1 MNQSTT
7 HTSYNRPVIV
17 GIFLVGAFVA
27 ILNQTLLIPAIPH
40 IMEEFH
46 IDVNKGQWLTTAFM
60 LTNGILIPITAFL
73 IEKFSSRTLVLTAL
87 SIFTAGTILASFATN
102 FPVLLAAR
110 IVQAAGAGIL
120 LPLMQ
125 TIFLTIFPKEKRG
138 QAMGMV
144 GLVIS
149 FAPAIGPTLAGWIV
163 DTFTWKYLFYIVLPI
178 GIIDLILAFFLMK
191 NVTQQRETRIDV
203 LSITLSSFGFGGLL
217 YGFSSVGSYGW
228 TSATVLISIIVG
240 AVSLFFFILRQSNLK
255 RPMLEFGV
263 FKFAIF
269 SLTTF
274 LGMLVFALL
283 IGTETILPLYTQN
296 VRGLSALDTG
306 LILLPGA
313 LFMGFLSPIIGRIFD
328 KVGGKG
334 LALGGFA
341 ILTVTSLPF
350 MMLSL
355 DSSITLITIAYT
367 IRLIGVGMIMMP
379 LTTAGINSLPPHLI
393 PHGTAMN
400 NTMRQIGGS
409 IGTALL
415 VSVMSSSAANAELAN
430 PLKSAVHGMNTAF
443 FVAGLIAII
452 GLIMSLFLKEKRENK
467 LMKQDLS
474 SSSSS

>member
-7 HTSYNRPVIV
+7 SYNRSVIV

-40 IMEEFH
+40 IMEEFN
-46 IDVNKGQWLTTAFM
+46 IDVSKGQWLTTAFM

-73 IEKFSSRTLVLTAL
+73 IEKFSSRSLVLTAL

-120 LPLMQ
+120 MPLMQ

-149 FAPAIGPTLAGWIV
+149 FAPALGPTLGGWIV
-163 DTFTWKYLFYIVLPI
+163 DSFSWKFLFYIVLPI

-191 NVTQQRETRIDV
+191 NVTQQRDTRIDV
-203 LSITLSSFGFGGLL
+203 LSVILSSFGFGGLL
-217 YGFSSVGSYGW
+217 YGFSSVGTYGW
-228 TSATVLISIIVG
+228 TSATVLISLIVG

-334 LALGGFA
+334 LALGGFT
-341 ILTVTSLPF
+341 ILAVTSLPF

-355 DSSITLITIAYT
+355 DSSIALITVAYT
-367 IRLIGVGMIMMP
+367 LRLIGVGMIMMP

-400 NTMRQIGGS
+400 NTMRQMGGS
-409 IGTALL
+409 IGTAVL
-415 VSVMSSSAANAELAN
+415 VSIMSSSAANAALSD
-430 PLKSAVHGMNTAF
+430 PMKSAVHGMNTSFIVSGA
-443 FVAGLIAII
+443 IAVI
-452 GLIMSLFLKEKRENK
+452 GLVLSFFLKEKRKNK
-467 LMKQDLS
+467 VMKQELS
-474 SSSSS
+474 SSSSSS

>member
-1 MNQSTT
+1 MNQSTS
-7 HTSYNRPVIV
+7 SYNRSVIV

-40 IMEEFH
+40 IMEEFN
-46 IDVNKGQWLTTAFM
+46 IDVSKGQWLTTAFM

-73 IEKFSSRTLVLTAL
+73 IEKFSSRSLVLTAL

-120 LPLMQ
+120 MPLMQ

-149 FAPAIGPTLAGWIV
+149 FAPALGPTLGGWIV
-163 DTFTWKYLFYIVLPI
+163 DSFSWKFLFYIVLPI

-191 NVTQQRETRIDV
+191 NVTQQRDTRIDV
-203 LSITLSSFGFGGLL
+203 LSVILSSFGFGGLL
-217 YGFSSVGSYGW
+217 YGFSSVGTYGW
-228 TSATVLISIIVG
+228 TSATVLISLIVG

-334 LALGGFA
+334 LALGGFT
-341 ILTVTSLPF
+341 ILAVTSLPF

-355 DSSITLITIAYT
+355 DSSITLITVAYT
-367 IRLIGVGMIMMP
+367 LRLIGVGMIMMP

-400 NTMRQIGGS
+400 NTMRQMGGS
-409 IGTALL
+409 IGTAVL
-415 VSVMSSSAANAELAN
+415 VSIMSSSAANAALSD
-430 PLKSAVHGMNTAF
+430 PMKSAVHGMNTSFIVSGA
-443 FVAGLIAII
+443 IAVI
-452 GLIMSLFLKEKRENK
+452 GLVLSFFLKEKRENK
-467 LMKQDLS
+467 VMKQELS
-474 SSSSS
+474 SSSSSS

>member
-1 MNQSTT
+1 MNQSNTNP
-7 HTSYNRPVIV
+7 SYNRSVIV

-40 IMEEFH
+40 IMSDFN

-73 IEKFSSRTLVLTAL
+73 IEKFSSRALVITAL
-87 SIFTAGTILASFATN
+87 SIFTAGTVLASFATN
-102 FPVLLAAR
+102 FPVLLTAR
-110 IVQAAGAGIL
+110 IIQAAGAGIL
-120 LPLMQ
+120 MPLMQ

-149 FAPAIGPTLAGWIV
+149 FAPAIGPALAGAIIDAFSWR
-163 DTFTWKYLFYIVLPI
+163 YLFYIVLPI

-191 NVTQQRETRIDV
+191 NVTQQKETRIDV
-203 LSITLSSFGFGGLL
+203 LSVILSSFGFGGLL
-217 YGFSSVGSYGW
+217 YGFSSVGTYGW
-228 TSATVLISIIVG
+228 TSAIVLTSLLVG
-240 AVSLFFFILRQSNLK
+240 AVSLFSFILRQSNLK
-255 RPMLEFGV
+255 KPMLEFGV

-269 SLTTF
+269 SLTTL

-313 LFMGFLSPIIGRIFD
+313 LFMGLLSPLIGRIFD

-341 ILTVTSLPF
+341 ILTVTTLPF

-355 DSSITLITIAYT
+355 DTSITLITIAYT
-367 IRLIGVGMIMMP
+367 VRLIGVGMIMMP

-400 NTMRQIGGS
+400 NTMRQVGGS
-409 IGTALL
+409 IGTAVL
-415 VSVMSSSAANAELAN
+415 VSIMSSSAANAGVSN
-430 PLKSAVHGMNTAF
+430 TLKAAVHGINTSF
-443 FVAGLIAII
+443 FVAGIIAVI
-452 GLIMSLFLKEKRENK
+452 GLGLSLFLKEKRQKEIV
-467 LMKQDLS
+467 KQELPS
-474 SSSSS
+474 SSS

>member
-7 HTSYNRPVIV
+7 SYNRSVIV

-40 IMEEFH
+40 IMEEFN
-46 IDVNKGQWLTTAFM
+46 IDVSKGQWLTTAFM

-73 IEKFSSRTLVLTAL
+73 IEKFSSRSLVLTAL

-120 LPLMQ
+120 MPLMQ

-149 FAPAIGPTLAGWIV
+149 FAPALGPTLGGWIV
-163 DTFTWKYLFYIVLPI
+163 DSFSWKFLFYIVLPI

-191 NVTQQRETRIDV
+191 NVTQQRDTRIDV
-203 LSITLSSFGFGGLL
+203 LSVILSSFGFGGLL
-217 YGFSSVGSYGW
+217 YGFSSVGTYGW
-228 TSATVLISIIVG
+228 TSATVLISLIVG

-334 LALGGFA
+334 LALGGFT
-341 ILTVTSLPF
+341 ILAVTSLPF

-355 DSSITLITIAYT
+355 YSSITLITVAYT
-367 IRLIGVGMIMMP
+367 LRLIGVGMIMMP

-400 NTMRQIGGS
+400 NTMRQMGGS
-409 IGTALL
+409 IGTAVL
-415 VSVMSSSAANAELAN
+415 VSIMSSSAANAALSD
-430 PLKSAVHGMNTAF
+430 PMKSAVHGMNTSFIVSGA
-443 FVAGLIAII
+443 IAVI
-452 GLIMSLFLKEKRENK
+452 GLVLSFFLKEKRKNK
-467 LMKQDLS
+467 MMKQELS
-474 SSSSS
+474 SSSSSS

>member
-7 HTSYNRPVIV
+7 SYNRSVIV

-40 IMEEFH
+40 IMEEFN
-46 IDVNKGQWLTTAFM
+46 IDVSKGQWLTTAFM

-73 IEKFSSRTLVLTAL
+73 IEKFSSRSLVLTAL

-120 LPLMQ
+120 MPLMQ

-149 FAPAIGPTLAGWIV
+149 FAPALGPTLGGWIV
-163 DTFTWKYLFYIVLPI
+163 DSFSWKFLFYIVLPI

-191 NVTQQRETRIDV
+191 NVTQQRDTRIDV
-203 LSITLSSFGFGGLL
+203 LSVILSSFGFGGLL
-217 YGFSSVGSYGW
+217 YGFSSVGTYGW
-228 TSATVLISIIVG
+228 TSATVLISLIVG

-334 LALGGFA
+334 LALGGFT
-341 ILTVTSLPF
+341 ILAVTSLPF

-355 DSSITLITIAYT
+355 DSSIALITVAYT
-367 IRLIGVGMIMMP
+367 LRLIGVGMIMMP

-400 NTMRQIGGS
+400 NTMRQMGGS
-409 IGTALL
+409 IGTAVL
-415 VSVMSSSAANAELAN
+415 VSIMSSSAANAALSD
-430 PLKSAVHGMNTAF
+430 PMKSAVHGMNTSYIVSGA
-443 FVAGLIAII
+443 IAVI
-452 GLIMSLFLKEKRENK
+452 GLVLSFFLKEKRKNK
-467 LMKQDLS
+467 VMKQELS
-474 SSSSS
+474 SSSSSS

>member
-1 MNQSTT
+1 MNQLT
-7 HTSYNRPVIV
+7 TSYNRSVIV

-40 IMEEFH
+40 IMEEFN
-46 IDVNKGQWLTTAFM
+46 IDVSKGQWLTTAFM

-73 IEKFSSRTLVLTAL
+73 IEKFSSRSLVLTAL

-120 LPLMQ
+120 MPLMQ

-149 FAPAIGPTLAGWIV
+149 FAPALGPTLGGWIV
-163 DTFTWKYLFYIVLPI
+163 DSFSWKFLFYIVLPI

-191 NVTQQRETRIDV
+191 NVTQQRDTRIDV
-203 LSITLSSFGFGGLL
+203 LSVILSSFGFGGLL
-217 YGFSSVGSYGW
+217 YGFSSVGTYGW
-228 TSATVLISIIVG
+228 TSATVLISLIVG

-334 LALGGFA
+334 LALGGFT
-341 ILTVTSLPF
+341 ILAVTSLPF

-355 DSSITLITIAYT
+355 DSSITLITVAYT
-367 IRLIGVGMIMMP
+367 LRLIGVGMIMMP

-400 NTMRQIGGS
+400 NTMRQMGGS
-409 IGTALL
+409 IGTAVL
-415 VSVMSSSAANAELAN
+415 VSIMSSSAANAALSD
-430 PLKSAVHGMNTAF
+430 PMKSAVHGMNTSFIVSGA
-443 FVAGLIAII
+443 IAVI
-452 GLIMSLFLKEKRENK
+452 GLVLSFFLKEKRKNK
-467 LMKQDLS
+467 VMKQELS
-474 SSSSS
+474 SSSSSS

>member
-7 HTSYNRPVIV
+7 SYNRSVIV

-40 IMEEFH
+40 IMEEFN
-46 IDVNKGQWLTTAFM
+46 IDVSKGQWLTTAFM

-73 IEKFSSRTLVLTAL
+73 IEKFSSRSLVLTAL

-120 LPLMQ
+120 MPLMQ

-149 FAPAIGPTLAGWIV
+149 FAPALGPTLGGWIV
-163 DTFTWKYLFYIVLPI
+163 DSFSWKFLFYIVLPI

-191 NVTQQRETRIDV
+191 NVTQQRDTRIDV
-203 LSITLSSFGFGGLL
+203 LSVILSSFGFGGLL
-217 YGFSSVGSYGW
+217 YGFSSVGTYGW
-228 TSATVLISIIVG
+228 TSATVLISLIVG

-334 LALGGFA
+334 LALGGFT
-341 ILTVTSLPF
+341 ILAVTSLPF

-355 DSSITLITIAYT
+355 DSSITLITVAYT
-367 IRLIGVGMIMMP
+367 LRLIGVGMILMP

-400 NTMRQIGGS
+400 NTMRQMGGS
-409 IGTALL
+409 IGTAVL
-415 VSVMSSSAANAELAN
+415 VSIMSSSAANAALSD
-430 PLKSAVHGMNTAF
+430 PMKSAVHGMNTSFIVSGA
-443 FVAGLIAII
+443 IAVI
-452 GLIMSLFLKEKRENK
+452 GLVLSFFLKEKRENK
-467 LMKQDLS
+467 VMKQELS
-474 SSSSS
+474 SSSSSS

>member
-7 HTSYNRPVIV
+7 SYNRSVIV

-40 IMEEFH
+40 IMEEFN
-46 IDVNKGQWLTTAFM
+46 IDVSKGQWLTTAFM

-73 IEKFSSRTLVLTAL
+73 IEKFSSRSLVLTAL

-120 LPLMQ
+120 MPLMQ

-149 FAPAIGPTLAGWIV
+149 FAPALGPTLGGWIV
-163 DTFTWKYLFYIVLPI
+163 DSFSWKFLFYIVLPI

-191 NVTQQRETRIDV
+191 NVTQQRDTRIDV
-203 LSITLSSFGFGGLL
+203 LSVILSSFGFGGLL
-217 YGFSSVGSYGW
+217 YGFSSVGTYGW
-228 TSATVLISIIVG
+228 TSATVLISLIVG

-334 LALGGFA
+334 LALGGFT
-341 ILTVTSLPF
+341 ILAVTSLPF

-355 DSSITLITIAYT
+355 DSSIALITVAYT
-367 IRLIGVGMIMMP
+367 LRLIGVGMIMMP

-400 NTMRQIGGS
+400 NTMRQMGGS
-409 IGTALL
+409 IGTAVL
-415 VSVMSSSAANAELAN
+415 VSIMSSSAANAALSD
-430 PLKSAVHGMNTAF
+430 PMKSAVHGMNTSFIVSGA
-443 FVAGLIAII
+443 IAVI
-452 GLIMSLFLKEKRENK
+452 GLVLSFFLKEKRENK
-467 LMKQDLS
+467 VMKQELS
-474 SSSSS
+474 SSSSSS

>member
-7 HTSYNRPVIV
+7 SYNRSVIV

-40 IMEEFH
+40 IMEEFN
-46 IDVNKGQWLTTAFM
+46 IDVSKGQWLTTAFM

-73 IEKFSSRTLVLTAL
+73 IEKFSSRSLVLTAL

-120 LPLMQ
+120 MPLMQ

-149 FAPAIGPTLAGWIV
+149 FAPALGPTLGGWIV
-163 DTFTWKYLFYIVLPI
+163 DSFSWKFLFYIVLPI

-191 NVTQQRETRIDV
+191 NVTQQRDTRIDV
-203 LSITLSSFGFGGLL
+203 LSVILSSFGFGGLL
-217 YGFSSVGSYGW
+217 YGFSSVGTYGW
-228 TSATVLISIIVG
+228 TSATVLISLIVG

-334 LALGGFA
+334 LALGGFTIIA
-341 ILTVTSLPF
+341 VTSLPF
-350 MMLSL
+350 MMLNL
-355 DSSITLITIAYT
+355 DSSIALITVAYT
-367 IRLIGVGMIMMP
+367 LRLIGVGMIMMP

-400 NTMRQIGGS
+400 NTMRQMGGS
-409 IGTALL
+409 IGTAVL
-415 VSVMSSSAANAELAN
+415 VSIMSSSAANAALSD
-430 PLKSAVHGMNTAF
+430 PMKSAVHGMNTSFIVSGA
-443 FVAGLIAII
+443 IAVI
-452 GLIMSLFLKEKRENK
+452 GLVLSFFLKEKRENK
-467 LMKQDLS
+467 VMKQELS
-474 SSSSS
+474 SSSSSS

>member
-1 MNQSTT
+1 MNQSTS
-7 HTSYNRPVIV
+7 SYNRSVIV

-40 IMEEFH
+40 IMEEFN
-46 IDVNKGQWLTTAFM
+46 IDVSKGQWLTTAFM

-73 IEKFSSRTLVLTAL
+73 IEKFSSRSLVLTAL

-120 LPLMQ
+120 MPLMQ

-149 FAPAIGPTLAGWIV
+149 FAPALGPTLGGWIV
-163 DTFTWKYLFYIVLPI
+163 DSFSWKFLFYIVLPI

-191 NVTQQRETRIDV
+191 NVTQQRDTRIDV
-203 LSITLSSFGFGGLL
+203 LSVILSSFGFGGLL
-217 YGFSSVGSYGW
+217 YGFSSVGTYGW
-228 TSATVLISIIVG
+228 TSATVLISLIVG

-334 LALGGFA
+334 LALGGFT
-341 ILTVTSLPF
+341 ILAVTSLPF

-355 DSSITLITIAYT
+355 DSSITLITVAYT
-367 IRLIGVGMIMMP
+367 LRLIGVGMIMMP

-400 NTMRQIGGS
+400 NTMRQMGGS
-409 IGTALL
+409 IGTAVL
-415 VSVMSSSAANAELAN
+415 VSIMSSSAANAALSD
-430 PLKSAVHGMNTAF
+430 PMKSAVHGMNTSFIVSGA
-443 FVAGLIAII
+443 IAVI
-452 GLIMSLFLKEKRENK
+452 GLVLSFFLKEKRKNK
-467 LMKQDLS
+467 VMKQELS
-474 SSSSS
+474 SSSSSS

>member
-1 MNQSTT
+1 MNQST
-7 HTSYNRPVIV
+7 TSYNRPVIV

-40 IMEEFH
+40 IMQEFN
-46 IDVNKGQWLTTAFM
+46 IDVSKGQWLTTAFM

-73 IEKFSSRTLVLTAL
+73 IEKFSSRSLVLTAL

-149 FAPAIGPTLAGWIV
+149 FAPALGPTLGGWII
-163 DTFTWKYLFYIVLPI
+163 DSFSWKFLFYIVLPI
-178 GIIDLILAFFLMK
+178 GILDLILAFFLMK
-191 NVTQQRETRIDV
+191 NVTQQRDTRIDV
-203 LSITLSSFGFGGLL
+203 LSVILSSFGFGGLL
-217 YGFSSVGSYGW
+217 YGFSSVGTYGW
-228 TSATVLISIIVG
+228 TSATVLISLIVG

-334 LALGGFA
+334 LALGGFT
-341 ILTVTSLPF
+341 ILAVTSLPF

-355 DSSITLITIAYT
+355 DSSIALITVAYT
-367 IRLIGVGMIMMP
+367 LRLIGVGMIMMP

-400 NTMRQIGGS
+400 NTMRQMGGS
-409 IGTALL
+409 IGTAVL
-415 VSVMSSSAANAELAN
+415 VSIMSSSAANAALSD
-430 PLKSAVHGMNTAF
+430 PMKSAVHGMNTSFIVSGA
-443 FVAGLIAII
+443 IAVI
-452 GLIMSLFLKEKRENK
+452 GLVLSFFLKEKRENK
-467 LMKQDLS
+467 MMKQELS
-474 SSSSS
+474 SSSSSS

>member
-7 HTSYNRPVIV
+7 SYNRSVIV

-40 IMEEFH
+40 IMEEFN
-46 IDVNKGQWLTTAFM
+46 IDVSKGQWLTTAFM

-73 IEKFSSRTLVLTAL
+73 IEKFSSRSLVLTAL

-120 LPLMQ
+120 MPLMQ

-149 FAPAIGPTLAGWIV
+149 FAPALGPTLGGWIV
-163 DTFTWKYLFYIVLPI
+163 DSFSWKFLFYIVLPI

-191 NVTQQRETRIDV
+191 NVTQQRDTRIDV
-203 LSITLSSFGFGGLL
+203 LSVILSSFGFGGLL
-217 YGFSSVGSYGW
+217 YGFSSVGTYGW
-228 TSATVLISIIVG
+228 TSATVLISLIVG

-313 LFMGFLSPIIGRIFD
+313 LFMGFLAPIIGRIFD

-334 LALGGFA
+334 LALGGFT
-341 ILTVTSLPF
+341 ILAVTSLPF

-355 DSSITLITIAYT
+355 DSSITLITVAYT
-367 IRLIGVGMIMMP
+367 LRLIGVGMIMMP

-400 NTMRQIGGS
+400 NTMRQMGGS
-409 IGTALL
+409 IGTAVL
-415 VSVMSSSAANAELAN
+415 VSIMSSSAANAALSD
-430 PLKSAVHGMNTAF
+430 PMKSAVHGMNTSFIVSGA
-443 FVAGLIAII
+443 IAVI
-452 GLIMSLFLKEKRENK
+452 GLVLSFFLKEKRENK
-467 LMKQDLS
+467 VMKQELS
-474 SSSSS
+474 SSSSSS

>member
-7 HTSYNRPVIV
+7 LYNRSVIV

-40 IMEEFH
+40 IMEEFN
-46 IDVNKGQWLTTAFM
+46 IDVSKGQWLTTAFM

-73 IEKFSSRTLVLTAL
+73 IEKFSSRSLVLTAL

-120 LPLMQ
+120 MPLMQ

-149 FAPAIGPTLAGWIV
+149 FAPALGPTLGGWIV
-163 DTFTWKYLFYIVLPI
+163 DSFSWKFLFYIVLPI

-191 NVTQQRETRIDV
+191 NVTQQRDTRIDV
-203 LSITLSSFGFGGLL
+203 LSVILSSFGFGGLL
-217 YGFSSVGSYGW
+217 YGFSSVGTYGW
-228 TSATVLISIIVG
+228 TSATVLISLIVG

-334 LALGGFA
+334 LALGGFT
-341 ILTVTSLPF
+341 ILAVTSLPF

-355 DSSITLITIAYT
+355 DSSITLITVAYT
-367 IRLIGVGMIMMP
+367 LRLIGVGMIMMP

-400 NTMRQIGGS
+400 NTMRQMGGS
-409 IGTALL
+409 IGTAVL
-415 VSVMSSSAANAELAN
+415 VSIMSSSAANAALSD
-430 PLKSAVHGMNTAF
+430 PMKSAVHGMNTSFIVSGA
-443 FVAGLIAII
+443 IAVI
-452 GLIMSLFLKEKRENK
+452 GLVLSFFLKEKRKNK
-467 LMKQDLS
+467 VMKQELS
-474 SSSSS
+474 SSSSSS

>member
-7 HTSYNRPVIV
+7 SYNRSVIV

-40 IMEEFH
+40 IMEEFN
-46 IDVNKGQWLTTAFM
+46 IDVSKGQWLTTAFM

-73 IEKFSSRTLVLTAL
+73 IEKFSSRSLVLTAL

-120 LPLMQ
+120 MPLMQ

-149 FAPAIGPTLAGWIV
+149 FAPALGPTLGGWIV
-163 DTFTWKYLFYIVLPI
+163 DSFSWKFLFYIVLPI

-191 NVTQQRETRIDV
+191 NVTQQRDTRIDV
-203 LSITLSSFGFGGLL
+203 LSVILSSFGFGGLL
-217 YGFSSVGSYGW
+217 YGFSSVGTSGW
-228 TSATVLISIIVG
+228 TSATVLISLIVG

-334 LALGGFA
+334 LALGGFT
-341 ILTVTSLPF
+341 ILAVTSLPF
-350 MMLSL
+350 MMLNL
-355 DSSITLITIAYT
+355 DSSIALITVAYT
-367 IRLIGVGMIMMP
+367 LRLIGVGMIMMP

-400 NTMRQIGGS
+400 NTMRQMGGS
-409 IGTALL
+409 IGTAVL
-415 VSVMSSSAANAELAN
+415 VSIMSSSAANAALSD
-430 PLKSAVHGMNTAF
+430 PMKSAVHGMNTSFIVSGA
-443 FVAGLIAII
+443 IAVI
-452 GLIMSLFLKEKRENK
+452 GLVLSFFLKEKRKNK
-467 LMKQDLS
+467 VMKQELS
-474 SSSSS
+474 SSSSSS

>member
-7 HTSYNRPVIV
+7 SYNRSVIV

-40 IMEEFH
+40 IMEEFN
-46 IDVNKGQWLTTAFM
+46 IDVSKGQWLTTAFM

-73 IEKFSSRTLVLTAL
+73 IEKFSSRSLVLTAL

-120 LPLMQ
+120 MPLMQ

-149 FAPAIGPTLAGWIV
+149 FAPALGPTLGGWIV
-163 DTFTWKYLFYIVLPI
+163 DSFSWKFLFYIVLPI
-178 GIIDLILAFFLMK
+178 GIIDLILAYFLMK
-191 NVTQQRETRIDV
+191 NVTQQRDTRIDV
-203 LSITLSSFGFGGLL
+203 LSVILSSFGFGGLL
-217 YGFSSVGSYGW
+217 YGFSSVGTYGW
-228 TSATVLISIIVG
+228 TSATVLISLIVG

-313 LFMGFLSPIIGRIFD
+313 LFMGLLSPIIGRIFD

-334 LALGGFA
+334 LALGGFT

-355 DSSITLITIAYT
+355 DSSIALITVAYT
-367 IRLIGVGMIMMP
+367 FRLIGVGMIMMP

-400 NTMRQIGGS
+400 NTMRQMGGS
-409 IGTALL
+409 IGTAVL
-415 VSVMSSSAANAELAN
+415 VSIMSSSAANAALSD
-430 PLKSAVHGMNTAF
+430 PMKSAVHGMNTSFIVSGA
-443 FVAGLIAII
+443 IAVI
-452 GLIMSLFLKEKRENK
+452 GLVLSFFLKEKRENK
-467 LMKQDLS
+467 VMKQELS
-474 SSSSS
+474 SSSSSS

>member
-7 HTSYNRPVIV
+7 SYNRSVIV

-40 IMEEFH
+40 IMEEFN
-46 IDVNKGQWLTTAFM
+46 IDVSKGQWLTTAFM

-73 IEKFSSRTLVLTAL
+73 IEKFSSRSLVLTAL

-120 LPLMQ
+120 MPLMQ

-149 FAPAIGPTLAGWIV
+149 FAPALGPTLGGWIV
-163 DTFTWKYLFYIVLPI
+163 DSFSWKFLFYIVLPI

-191 NVTQQRETRIDV
+191 NVTQQRDTRIDV
-203 LSITLSSFGFGGLL
+203 LSVILSSFGFGGLL
-217 YGFSSVGSYGW
+217 YGFSSVGTYGW
-228 TSATVLISIIVG
+228 TSATVLISLIVG

-313 LFMGFLSPIIGRIFD
+313 LFMGFLSPFIGRIFD

-334 LALGGFA
+334 LALGGFT
-341 ILTVTSLPF
+341 ILAVTSLPF
-350 MMLSL
+350 MMLNL
-355 DSSITLITIAYT
+355 DSSIALITVAYT
-367 IRLIGVGMIMMP
+367 LRLIGVGMIMMP

-400 NTMRQIGGS
+400 NTMRQMGGS
-409 IGTALL
+409 IGTAVL
-415 VSVMSSSAANAELAN
+415 VSIMSSSAANAALSD
-430 PLKSAVHGMNTAF
+430 PMKSAVHGMNTSFIVSGA
-443 FVAGLIAII
+443 IAVI
-452 GLIMSLFLKEKRENK
+452 GLVLSFFLKEKRKNK
-467 LMKQDLS
+467 VMKQELS
-474 SSSSS
+474 SSSSSS

>member
-7 HTSYNRPVIV
+7 SYNRSVIV

-40 IMEEFH
+40 IMEDFN
-46 IDVNKGQWLTTAFM
+46 IDVSKGQWLTTAFM

-73 IEKFSSRTLVLTAL
+73 IEKFSSRSLVLTAL

-120 LPLMQ
+120 MPLMQ

-149 FAPAIGPTLAGWIV
+149 FAPALGPTLGGWIV
-163 DTFTWKYLFYIVLPI
+163 DSFSWKFLFYIVLPI

-203 LSITLSSFGFGGLL
+203 LSVILSSFGFGGLL
-217 YGFSSVGSYGW
+217 YGFSSVGTYGW
-228 TSATVLISIIVG
+228 TSATVLISLIVG
-240 AVSLFFFILRQSNLK
+240 AVSLFFFILRQSNLT

-313 LFMGFLSPIIGRIFD
+313 LFMGLLSPIIGRIFD

-334 LALGGFA
+334 LALGGFT
-341 ILTVTSLPF
+341 ILTVTTLPF
-350 MMLSL
+350 MLLTL
-355 DSSITLITIAYT
+355 DSSIALITVAYT
-367 IRLIGVGMIMMP
+367 LRLIGVGMIMMP

-409 IGTALL
+409 IGTAVL
-415 VSVMSSSAANAELAN
+415 VSIMSTSAANAELAN
-430 PLKSAVHGMNTAF
+430 PLKSAVHGMNTSF
-443 FVAGLIAII
+443 FISGLIAVI
-452 GLIMSLFLKEKRENK
+452 GLVLSFFLKEKKRENK
-467 LMKQDLS
+467 VMKQELS
-474 SSSSS
+474 SSSSSS

>member
-7 HTSYNRPVIV
+7 SYNRSVIV

-40 IMEEFH
+40 IMEEFN
-46 IDVNKGQWLTTAFM
+46 IDVSKGQWLTTAFM

-73 IEKFSSRTLVLTAL
+73 IEKFSSRSLVLTAL

-120 LPLMQ
+120 MPLMQ

-149 FAPAIGPTLAGWIV
+149 FAPALGPTLGGWIV
-163 DTFTWKYLFYIVLPI
+163 DSFSWKFLFYIVLPI

-191 NVTQQRETRIDV
+191 NVTQQRDTRIDV
-203 LSITLSSFGFGGLL
+203 LSVILSSFGFGGLL
-217 YGFSSVGSYGW
+217 YGFSSVGTYGW
-228 TSATVLISIIVG
+228 TSATVLISLIVG

-334 LALGGFA
+334 LALGGFT
-341 ILTVTSLPF
+341 ILAVTSLPF
-350 MMLSL
+350 MMLNL
-355 DSSITLITIAYT
+355 DSSIALITVAYT
-367 IRLIGVGMIMMP
+367 LRLIGVGMIMMP

-400 NTMRQIGGS
+400 NTMRQMGGS
-409 IGTALL
+409 IGTAVL
-415 VSVMSSSAANAELAN
+415 VSIMSSSAANAALSD
-430 PLKSAVHGMNTAF
+430 PMKSAVHGMNTSFIVSGA
-443 FVAGLIAII
+443 IAVI
-452 GLIMSLFLKEKRENK
+452 GLVLSFFLKEKRKNK
-467 LMKQDLS
+467 GMKQELS
-474 SSSSS
+474 SSSSSS

>member
-7 HTSYNRPVIV
+7 SYNRSVIV

-40 IMEEFH
+40 IMEEFN
-46 IDVNKGQWLTTAFM
+46 IDVSKGQWLTTAFM

-73 IEKFSSRTLVLTAL
+73 IEKFSSRSLVLTAL

-120 LPLMQ
+120 MPLMQ

-149 FAPAIGPTLAGWIV
+149 FAPALGPTLGGWIV
-163 DTFTWKYLFYIVLPI
+163 DSFSWKFLFYIVLPI

-191 NVTQQRETRIDV
+191 NVTQQRDTRIDV
-203 LSITLSSFGFGGLL
+203 LSVILSSFGFGGLL
-217 YGFSSVGSYGW
+217 YGFSSVGTYGW
-228 TSATVLISIIVG
+228 TSATVLISLIVG

-334 LALGGFA
+334 LALGGFT
-341 ILTVTSLPF
+341 ILAVTSLPF
-350 MMLSL
+350 MMLNL
-355 DSSITLITIAYT
+355 DSSIALITMAYT
-367 IRLIGVGMIMMP
+367 LRLIGVGMIMMP

-400 NTMRQIGGS
+400 NTMRQMGGS
-409 IGTALL
+409 IGTAVL
-415 VSVMSSSAANAELAN
+415 VSIMSSSAANAALSD
-430 PLKSAVHGMNTAF
+430 PMKSAVHGMNTSFIVSGA
-443 FVAGLIAII
+443 IAVI
-452 GLIMSLFLKEKRENK
+452 GLVLSFFLKEKRKNK
-467 LMKQDLS
+467 VMKQELS
-474 SSSSS
+474 SSSSSS

>member
-7 HTSYNRPVIV
+7 SYNRSVIV

-40 IMEEFH
+40 IMEDFNIE
-46 IDVNKGQWLTTAFM
+46 VSKGQWLTTAFM

-73 IEKFSSRTLVLTAL
+73 IEKFSSRSLVLTAL

-120 LPLMQ
+120 MPLMQ

-149 FAPAIGPTLAGWIV
+149 FAPALGPTLGGWIV
-163 DTFTWKYLFYIVLPI
+163 DSFSWKFLFYIVLPI

-203 LSITLSSFGFGGLL
+203 LSVILSSFGFGGLL
-217 YGFSSVGSYGW
+217 YGFSSVGTYGW
-228 TSATVLISIIVG
+228 TSATVLISLIVG
-240 AVSLFFFILRQSNLK
+240 AVSLFFFILRQSNLT

-313 LFMGFLSPIIGRIFD
+313 LFMGLLSPIIGRIFD

-334 LALGGFA
+334 LALGGFT
-341 ILTVTSLPF
+341 ILTVTTLPF
-350 MMLSL
+350 MLLTL
-355 DSSITLITIAYT
+355 DSSIALITVAYT
-367 IRLIGVGMIMMP
+367 LRLIGVGMIMMP

-409 IGTALL
+409 IGTAVL
-415 VSVMSSSAANAELAN
+415 VSIMSSSAANAELVN
-430 PLKSAVHGMNTAF
+430 PLKSAVHGMNTSF
-443 FVAGLIAII
+443 FISGLIAVI
-452 GLIMSLFLKEKRENK
+452 GLVLSFFLKEKKRENK
-467 LMKQDLS
+467 VMKQELS
-474 SSSSS
+474 SSSSSS

>member
-1 MNQSTT
+1 M
-7 HTSYNRPVIV
+7 IV

-40 IMEEFH
+40 IMEEFN
-46 IDVNKGQWLTTAFM
+46 IDVSKGQWLTTAFM

-73 IEKFSSRTLVLTAL
+73 IEKFSSRALVLTAL

-120 LPLMQ
+120 MPLMQ

-149 FAPAIGPTLAGWIV
+149 FAPAIGPTLGGWIV
-163 DTFTWKYLFYIVLPI
+163 DSFTWKFLFYIVLPI
-178 GIIDLILAFFLMK
+178 GIIDLILAYFLMK

-203 LSITLSSFGFGGLL
+203 LSVILSSFGFGGLL

-228 TSATVLISIIVG
+228 TSATVLISLIVG

-334 LALGGFA
+334 LALGGFT
-341 ILTVTSLPF
+341 ILTVTTLPF
-350 MMLSL
+350 TMLEL
-355 DSSITLITIAYT
+355 DSSIALITVAYT
-367 IRLIGVGMIMMP
+367 LRLIGVGMIMMP

-400 NTMRQIGGS
+400 NTMRQMGGS
-409 IGTALL
+409 IGTAVL
-415 VSVMSSSAANAELAN
+415 VSIMSSSAANAELAN
-430 PLKSAVHGMNTAF
+430 PMKATVHGMNTAF
-443 FVAGLIAII
+443 IVSGLIAVI
-452 GLIMSLFLKEKRENK
+452 GLALSFFLKKKRANK
-467 LMKQDLS
+467 VMKQEIS
-474 SSSSS
+474 SSSSSS

>member
-7 HTSYNRPVIV
+7 SYNRSVIV

-40 IMEEFH
+40 IMEEFN
-46 IDVNKGQWLTTAFM
+46 IDVSKGQWLTTAFM

-73 IEKFSSRTLVLTAL
+73 IEKFSSRSLVLTAL

-120 LPLMQ
+120 MPLMQ

-149 FAPAIGPTLAGWIV
+149 FAPALGPTLGGWIV
-163 DTFTWKYLFYIVLPI
+163 DSFSWKFLFYIVLPI

-191 NVTQQRETRIDV
+191 NVTQQRDTRIDV
-203 LSITLSSFGFGGLL
+203 LSVILSSFGFGGLL
-217 YGFSSVGSYGW
+217 YGFSSVGTYGW
-228 TSATVLISIIVG
+228 TSATVLISLIVG

-313 LFMGFLSPIIGRIFD
+313 LSMGFLSPIIGRIFD

-334 LALGGFA
+334 LALGGFT
-341 ILTVTSLPF
+341 ILAVTSLPF
-350 MMLSL
+350 MMLNL
-355 DSSITLITIAYT
+355 DSSIALITVAYT
-367 IRLIGVGMIMMP
+367 LRLIGVGMIMMP

-400 NTMRQIGGS
+400 NTMRQMGGS
-409 IGTALL
+409 IGTAVL
-415 VSVMSSSAANAELAN
+415 VSIMSSSAANAALSD
-430 PLKSAVHGMNTAF
+430 PMKSAVHGMNTSFIVSGA
-443 FVAGLIAII
+443 IAVI
-452 GLIMSLFLKEKRENK
+452 GLVLSFFLKEKRKNK
-467 LMKQDLS
+467 VMKQELS
-474 SSSSS
+474 SSSSSS

>member
-7 HTSYNRPVIV
+7 SYNRSVIV

-40 IMEEFH
+40 IMEEFN
-46 IDVNKGQWLTTAFM
+46 IDVSKGQWLTTAFM

-73 IEKFSSRTLVLTAL
+73 IEKFSSRSLVLTAL

-120 LPLMQ
+120 MPLMQ

-149 FAPAIGPTLAGWIV
+149 FAPALGPTLGGWIV
-163 DTFTWKYLFYIVLPI
+163 DSFSWKFLFYIVLPI

-191 NVTQQRETRIDV
+191 NVTQQRDTRIDV
-203 LSITLSSFGFGGLL
+203 LSVILSSFGFGGLL
-217 YGFSSVGSYGW
+217 YGFSSVGTYGW
-228 TSATVLISIIVG
+228 TSATVLISLIVG

-334 LALGGFA
+334 LALGGFT
-341 ILTVTSLPF
+341 ILAVTSLPF

-355 DSSITLITIAYT
+355 DSSITLITVAYT
-367 IRLIGVGMIMMP
+367 LRLIGVGMIMMP

-400 NTMRQIGGS
+400 NTMRQMGGS
-409 IGTALL
+409 IGTAVL
-415 VSVMSSSAANAELAN
+415 VSIMSSSAANAALSA
-430 PLKSAVHGMNTAF
+430 PMKSAVHGMNTSFIVSGA
-443 FVAGLIAII
+443 IAVI
-452 GLIMSLFLKEKRENK
+452 GLVLSFFLKEKRKNK
-467 LMKQDLS
+467 VMKQELS
-474 SSSSS
+474 SSSSSS

>member
-1 MNQSTT
+1 MNQPTT
-7 HTSYNRPVIV
+7 HTSYNRSVIV

-40 IMEEFH
+40 IMEEFN
-46 IDVNKGQWLTTAFM
+46 IDVSKGQWLTTAFM

-73 IEKFSSRTLVLTAL
+73 IEKFSSRALVLTAL

-102 FPVLLAAR
+102 FPVLLTAR

-149 FAPAIGPTLAGWIV
+149 FAPAIGPALAGWVV

-203 LSITLSSFGFGGLL
+203 LSVILSSFGFGGLL

-228 TSATVLISIIVG
+228 TSATVLISLIIG

-255 RPMLEFGV
+255 KPMLEFGV

-283 IGTETILPLYTQN
+283 IATETILPLYTQN

-341 ILTVTSLPF
+341 ILTITSLPF

-355 DSSITLITIAYT
+355 DSSIVLITVAYT
-367 IRLIGVGMIMMP
+367 LRLIGVGMIMMP
-379 LTTAGINSLPPHLI
+379 LTTAGINSLPHHLI

-400 NTMRQIGGS
+400 NTMRQMGGS
-409 IGTALL
+409 IGTAVL
-415 VSVMSSSAANAELAN
+415 VSIMSSSAANAELSN
-430 PLKSAVHGMNTAF
+430 PLKSAVHGMNTSF
-443 FVAGLIAII
+443 FVAGLIAVT
-452 GLIMSLFLKEKRENK
+452 GLILSFFLNEKRK
-467 LMKQDLS
+467 SKVMKRELS
-474 SSSSS
+474 SSSS

>member
-7 HTSYNRPVIV
+7 SYNRSVIV

-40 IMEEFH
+40 IMEEFN
-46 IDVNKGQWLTTAFM
+46 IDVSKGQWLTTAFM

-73 IEKFSSRTLVLTAL
+73 IEKFSSRSLVLTAL

-120 LPLMQ
+120 MPLMQ

-149 FAPAIGPTLAGWIV
+149 FAPALGPTLGGWIV
-163 DTFTWKYLFYIVLPI
+163 DSFSWKFLFYIVLPI

-191 NVTQQRETRIDV
+191 NVTQQRDTRIDV
-203 LSITLSSFGFGGLL
+203 LSVILSSFGFGGLL
-217 YGFSSVGSYGW
+217 YGFSSVGTYGW
-228 TSATVLISIIVG
+228 TSATVLISLIVG

-334 LALGGFA
+334 LALGGFT
-341 ILTVTSLPF
+341 ILAVTSLPF

-355 DSSITLITIAYT
+355 DSSITLITVAYT
-367 IRLIGVGMIMMP
+367 LRLIGVGMIMMP

-400 NTMRQIGGS
+400 NTMRQMGGS
-409 IGTALL
+409 IGTAVL
-415 VSVMSSSAANAELAN
+415 VSIMSSSAANAALSD
-430 PLKSAVHGMNTAF
+430 PMKSAVHGMNTSFIVSGA
-443 FVAGLIAII
+443 IAVI
-452 GLIMSLFLKEKRENK
+452 GLVLSFFLKEKRKNK
-467 LMKQDLS
+467 VMKQELS
-474 SSSSS
+474 SSSSSS

>member
-7 HTSYNRPVIV
+7 SYNRSVIV

-40 IMEEFH
+40 IMEEFN
-46 IDVNKGQWLTTAFM
+46 IDVSKGQWLTTAFM

-73 IEKFSSRTLVLTAL
+73 IEKFSSRSLVLTAL

-120 LPLMQ
+120 MPLMQ

-149 FAPAIGPTLAGWIV
+149 FAPALGPTLGGWIV
-163 DTFTWKYLFYIVLPI
+163 DSFSWKFLFYIVLPI

-191 NVTQQRETRIDV
+191 NVTQQRDTRIDV
-203 LSITLSSFGFGGLL
+203 LSVILSSFGFGGLL
-217 YGFSSVGSYGW
+217 YGFSSVGTYGW
-228 TSATVLISIIVG
+228 TSATVLVSLIVG

-334 LALGGFA
+334 LALGGFT
-341 ILTVTSLPF
+341 ILAVTSLPF

-355 DSSITLITIAYT
+355 DSSITLITVAYT
-367 IRLIGVGMIMMP
+367 LRLIGVGMIMMP

-400 NTMRQIGGS
+400 NTMRQMGGS
-409 IGTALL
+409 IGTAVL
-415 VSVMSSSAANAELAN
+415 VSIMSSSAANAALSD
-430 PLKSAVHGMNTAF
+430 PMKSAVHGMNTSFIVSGA
-443 FVAGLIAII
+443 IAVI
-452 GLIMSLFLKEKRENK
+452 GLVLSFFLKEKRENK
-467 LMKQDLS
+467 VMKQELS
-474 SSSSS
+474 SSSSSS

>member
-7 HTSYNRPVIV
+7 SYNRSVIV

-40 IMEEFH
+40 IMEEFN
-46 IDVNKGQWLTTAFM
+46 IDVSKGQWLTTAFM

-73 IEKFSSRTLVLTAL
+73 IERFSSRSLVLTAL

-120 LPLMQ
+120 MPLMQ

-149 FAPAIGPTLAGWIV
+149 FAPALGPTLGGWIV
-163 DTFTWKYLFYIVLPI
+163 DSFSWKFLFYIVLPI

-191 NVTQQRETRIDV
+191 NVTQQRDTRIDV
-203 LSITLSSFGFGGLL
+203 LSVILSSFGFGGLL
-217 YGFSSVGSYGW
+217 YGFSSVGTYGW
-228 TSATVLISIIVG
+228 TSATVLISLIVG

-334 LALGGFA
+334 LALGGFT
-341 ILTVTSLPF
+341 ILAVTSLPF
-350 MMLSL
+350 MMLNL
-355 DSSITLITIAYT
+355 DSSIALITVAYT
-367 IRLIGVGMIMMP
+367 LRLIGVGMIMMP

-400 NTMRQIGGS
+400 NTMRQMGGS
-409 IGTALL
+409 IGTAVL
-415 VSVMSSSAANAELAN
+415 VSIMSSSAANAALSD
-430 PLKSAVHGMNTAF
+430 PMKSAVHGMNTSFIVSGA
-443 FVAGLIAII
+443 IAVI
-452 GLIMSLFLKEKRENK
+452 GLVLSFFLKEKRENK
-467 LMKQDLS
+467 VMKQELS
-474 SSSSS
+474 SSSSSS

>member
-7 HTSYNRPVIV
+7 SYNRSVIV

-40 IMEEFH
+40 IMEDFNIE
-46 IDVNKGQWLTTAFM
+46 VSKGQWLTTAFM

-73 IEKFSSRTLVLTAL
+73 IEKFSSRSLVLTAL

-120 LPLMQ
+120 MPLMQ

-149 FAPAIGPTLAGWIV
+149 FAPALGPTLGGWIV
-163 DTFTWKYLFYIVLPI
+163 DSFSWKFLFYIVLPI

-203 LSITLSSFGFGGLL
+203 LSVILSSFGFGGLL
-217 YGFSSVGSYGW
+217 YGFSSVGTYGW
-228 TSATVLISIIVG
+228 TSATVLISLIVG
-240 AVSLFFFILRQSNLK
+240 AVSLFFFILRQSNLT

-313 LFMGFLSPIIGRIFD
+313 LFMGLLSPIIGRIFD

-334 LALGGFA
+334 LALGGFT
-341 ILTVTSLPF
+341 ILTITTLPF
-350 MMLSL
+350 MLLTL
-355 DSSITLITIAYT
+355 DSSIALITVAYT
-367 IRLIGVGMIMMP
+367 LRLIGVGMIMMP
-379 LTTAGINSLPPHLI
+379 LTTAGINSLPAHLI

-409 IGTALL
+409 IGTAVL
-415 VSVMSSSAANAELAN
+415 VSIMSSSAANAGLAN

-443 FVAGLIAII
+443 FISGLIAVI
-452 GLIMSLFLKEKRENK
+452 GLFLSFFLKGKRENK
-467 LMKQDLS
+467 VMKQELS
-474 SSSSS
+474 SSSSSS

>member
-7 HTSYNRPVIV
+7 SYNRSVIV

-40 IMEEFH
+40 IMEEFN
-46 IDVNKGQWLTTAFM
+46 IDVSKGQWLTTAFM

-73 IEKFSSRTLVLTAL
+73 IEKFSSRSLVLTAL

-120 LPLMQ
+120 MPLMQ

-149 FAPAIGPTLAGWIV
+149 FAPALGPTLGGWIV
-163 DTFTWKYLFYIVLPI
+163 DSFSWKFLFYIVLPI

-203 LSITLSSFGFGGLL
+203 LSVILSSFGFGGLL
-217 YGFSSVGSYGW
+217 YGFSSVGTYGW
-228 TSATVLISIIVG
+228 TSATVLISLIVG

-334 LALGGFA
+334 LALGGFT
-341 ILTVTSLPF
+341 ILAVTSLPF
-350 MMLSL
+350 MMLNL
-355 DSSITLITIAYT
+355 DSSIALITVAYT
-367 IRLIGVGMIMMP
+367 LRLIGVGMIMMP

-400 NTMRQIGGS
+400 NTMRQMGGS
-409 IGTALL
+409 IGTAVL
-415 VSVMSSSAANAELAN
+415 VSIMSSSAANAALSD
-430 PLKSAVHGMNTAF
+430 PMKSAVHGMNTSFIVSGA
-443 FVAGLIAII
+443 IAVI
-452 GLIMSLFLKEKRENK
+452 GLVLSFFLKEKRKNK
-467 LMKQDLS
+467 VMKQELS
-474 SSSSS
+474 SSSSSS

>member
-7 HTSYNRPVIV
+7 SYNRSVIV

-40 IMEEFH
+40 IMEEFN
-46 IDVNKGQWLTTAFM
+46 IDVSKGQWLTTAFM

-73 IEKFSSRTLVLTAL
+73 IEKFSSRSLVLTAL

-120 LPLMQ
+120 MPLMQ

-149 FAPAIGPTLAGWIV
+149 FAPALGPTLGGWIV
-163 DTFTWKYLFYIVLPI
+163 DSFSWKFLFYIVLPI

-191 NVTQQRETRIDV
+191 NVTQQRDTRIDV
-203 LSITLSSFGFGGLL
+203 LSVILSSFGFGGLL
-217 YGFSSVGSYGW
+217 YGFSSVGTYGW
-228 TSATVLISIIVG
+228 TSATVLISLIVG

-334 LALGGFA
+334 LALGGFT
-341 ILTVTSLPF
+341 ILAVTSLPF

-355 DSSITLITIAYT
+355 DSSIALITVAYT
-367 IRLIGVGMIMMP
+367 LRLIGVGMIMMP

-400 NTMRQIGGS
+400 NTMRQMGGS
-409 IGTALL
+409 IGTAVL
-415 VSVMSSSAANAELAN
+415 VSIMSSSAANAALSD
-430 PLKSAVHGMNTAF
+430 PMKSAVHGMNTSFIVSGA
-443 FVAGLIAII
+443 IAVI
-452 GLIMSLFLKEKRENK
+452 GLVLSFFLKEKRENK
-467 LMKQDLS
+467 VIKQELS
-474 SSSSS
+474 SSSSSS

>member
-7 HTSYNRPVIV
+7 SYNRSVIV

-40 IMEEFH
+40 IMEEFN
-46 IDVNKGQWLTTAFM
+46 IDVSKGQWLTTAFM

-73 IEKFSSRTLVLTAL
+73 IEKFSSRSLVLTAL

-120 LPLMQ
+120 MPLMQ

-149 FAPAIGPTLAGWIV
+149 FAPALGPTLGGWIV
-163 DTFTWKYLFYIVLPI
+163 DSFSWKFLFYIVLPI

-191 NVTQQRETRIDV
+191 NVTQQRDTRIDV
-203 LSITLSSFGFGGLL
+203 LSVILSSFGFGGLL
-217 YGFSSVGSYGW
+217 YGFSSVGTSGW
-228 TSATVLISIIVG
+228 TSATVLISLIVG

-334 LALGGFA
+334 LALGGFT
-341 ILTVTSLPF
+341 ILAVTSLPF
-350 MMLSL
+350 MMLNL
-355 DSSITLITIAYT
+355 DSSIALITVAYT
-367 IRLIGVGMIMMP
+367 LRLIGVGMIMMP

-400 NTMRQIGGS
+400 NTMRQMGGS
-409 IGTALL
+409 IGTAVL
-415 VSVMSSSAANAELAN
+415 VSIMSSSAANAALSD
-430 PLKSAVHGMNTAF
+430 PMKSAVHGMNTSFIVSGA
-443 FVAGLIAII
+443 IAVI
-452 GLIMSLFLKEKRENK
+452 GLVLSFFLKEKRENK
-467 LMKQDLS
+467 VMKQELS
-474 SSSSS
+474 SSSSSS

>member
-7 HTSYNRPVIV
+7 SYNRSVIV

-40 IMEEFH
+40 IMEEFN
-46 IDVNKGQWLTTAFM
+46 IDVSKGQWLTTAFM

-73 IEKFSSRTLVLTAL
+73 IEKFSSRSLVLTAF

-120 LPLMQ
+120 MPLMQ

-149 FAPAIGPTLAGWIV
+149 FAPALGPTLGGWIV
-163 DTFTWKYLFYIVLPI
+163 DSFSWKFLFYIVLPI

-191 NVTQQRETRIDV
+191 NVTQQRDTRIDV
-203 LSITLSSFGFGGLL
+203 LSVILSSFGFGGLL
-217 YGFSSVGSYGW
+217 YGFSSVGTYGW
-228 TSATVLISIIVG
+228 TSATVLISLIVG

-334 LALGGFA
+334 LALGGFT
-341 ILTVTSLPF
+341 ILAVTSLPF

-355 DSSITLITIAYT
+355 DSSIALITVAYT
-367 IRLIGVGMIMMP
+367 LRLIGVGMIMMP

-400 NTMRQIGGS
+400 NTMRQMGGS
-409 IGTALL
+409 IGTAVL
-415 VSVMSSSAANAELAN
+415 VSIMSSSAANAALSD
-430 PLKSAVHGMNTAF
+430 PMKSAVHGMNTSFIVSGA
-443 FVAGLIAII
+443 IAVI
-452 GLIMSLFLKEKRENK
+452 GLVLSFFLKEKRENK
-467 LMKQDLS
+467 VMKQELS
-474 SSSSS
+474 SSSSSS

>member
-7 HTSYNRPVIV
+7 SYNRSVIV

-40 IMEEFH
+40 IMEEFN
-46 IDVNKGQWLTTAFM
+46 IDVSKGQWLTTAFM

-73 IEKFSSRTLVLTAL
+73 IEKFSSRSLVLTAL

-120 LPLMQ
+120 MPLMQ

-149 FAPAIGPTLAGWIV
+149 FAPALGPTLGGWIV
-163 DTFTWKYLFYIVLPI
+163 DSFSWKFLFYIVLPI

-191 NVTQQRETRIDV
+191 NVTQQRDTRIDV
-203 LSITLSSFGFGGLL
+203 LSVILSSFGFGGLL
-217 YGFSSVGSYGW
+217 YGFSSVGTYGW
-228 TSATVLISIIVG
+228 TSATVLISLIVG

-296 VRGLSALDTG
+296 VRGLSALDAG

-334 LALGGFA
+334 LALGGFT
-341 ILTVTSLPF
+341 ILAVTSLPF

-355 DSSITLITIAYT
+355 DSSITLITVAYT
-367 IRLIGVGMIMMP
+367 LRLIGVGMIMMP

-400 NTMRQIGGS
+400 NTMRQMGGS
-409 IGTALL
+409 IGTAVL
-415 VSVMSSSAANAELAN
+415 VSIMSSSAANAALSD
-430 PLKSAVHGMNTAF
+430 PMKSAVHGMNTSFIVSGA
-443 FVAGLIAII
+443 IAVI
-452 GLIMSLFLKEKRENK
+452 GLILSFFLKEKRKNK
-467 LMKQDLS
+467 VMKQELS
-474 SSSSS
+474 SSSSSS

>member
-7 HTSYNRPVIV
+7 SYNRSVIV

-40 IMEEFH
+40 IMEEFN
-46 IDVNKGQWLTTAFM
+46 IDVSKGQWLTTAFM

-73 IEKFSSRTLVLTAL
+73 IEKFSSRSLVLTAL

-120 LPLMQ
+120 MPLMQ

-149 FAPAIGPTLAGWIV
+149 FAPALGPTLGGWIV
-163 DTFTWKYLFYIVLPI
+163 DSFSWKFLFYIVLPI

-191 NVTQQRETRIDV
+191 NVTQQRDTRIDV
-203 LSITLSSFGFGGLL
+203 LSVILSSFGFGGLL
-217 YGFSSVGSYGW
+217 YGFSSVGTYGW
-228 TSATVLISIIVG
+228 TSATVLISLIVG

-334 LALGGFA
+334 LALGGFT
-341 ILTVTSLPF
+341 ILAVTSLPF
-350 MMLSL
+350 MMLNL
-355 DSSITLITIAYT
+355 DSSIALITVAYT
-367 IRLIGVGMIMMP
+367 LRLIGVGMIMMP

-400 NTMRQIGGS
+400 NTMRQMGGS
-409 IGTALL
+409 IGTAVL
-415 VSVMSSSAANAELAN
+415 VSIMSSSAANAALSD
-430 PLKSAVHGMNTAF
+430 PMKSAVHGMNTSFIVSGA
-443 FVAGLIAII
+443 IAVI
-452 GLIMSLFLKEKRENK
+452 GLVLSFFLKEKRK
-467 LMKQDLS
+467 SKVMKQELS

>member
-7 HTSYNRPVIV
+7 SYNRSVIV

-40 IMEEFH
+40 IMEDFNIE
-46 IDVNKGQWLTTAFM
+46 VSKGQWLTTAFM

-73 IEKFSSRTLVLTAL
+73 IEKFSSRSLVLTAL

-120 LPLMQ
+120 MPLMQ

-149 FAPAIGPTLAGWIV
+149 FAPALGPTLGGWIV
-163 DTFTWKYLFYIVLPI
+163 DSFSWKFLFYIVLPI

-203 LSITLSSFGFGGLL
+203 LSVILSSFGFGGLL
-217 YGFSSVGSYGW
+217 YGFSSVGTYGW
-228 TSATVLISIIVG
+228 TSATVLISLIVG
-240 AVSLFFFILRQSNLK
+240 AVSLFFFILRQSNLT

-313 LFMGFLSPIIGRIFD
+313 LFMGLLSPIIGRIFD

-334 LALGGFA
+334 LALGGFT
-341 ILTVTSLPF
+341 ILTVTTLPF
-350 MMLSL
+350 MLLTL
-355 DSSITLITIAYT
+355 DSSIALITVAYT
-367 IRLIGVGMIMMP
+367 LRLIGVGMIMMP

-409 IGTALL
+409 IGTAVL
-415 VSVMSSSAANAELAN
+415 VSIMSSSAANAELSN
-430 PLKSAVHGMNTAF
+430 PLKSAVHGMNTSF
-443 FVAGLIAII
+443 FISGLIAVI
-452 GLIMSLFLKEKRENK
+452 GLVLSFFLKEKKRENK
-467 LMKQDLS
+467 VMKQELS
-474 SSSSS
+474 SSSSSS

>member
-120 LPLMQ
+120 MPLMQ